1 MVTEDKKQKK
11 SVGAEAAGNVYGNIS
26 NAATNYGIDKFSTP
40 RGHGFAA
47 ERANHLYDILHGKDS
62 VIAGDNNAKNGAD
75 RIVDGVNIQSK
86 YCKTGAKCIKECFEN
101 DRFRYFNADGSP
113 MQIEVPLDKY
123 DDAVKAMAERIK
135 KGQVPGVTDPA
146 KAKEIVRKGNFTYEQ
161 AKNIAKAG
169 TVESITFDAANGVV
183 IAAYSFGLSAGLT
196 FAISLWRGEDVDVA
210 LESAAAAGLKVGGTA
225 FLTAVV
231 TSQLQKSVLNGAFK
245 ASSDAIVNLIGP
257 KASQMLVNAL
267 RTGKN
272 IYGAAAMKSASKLLR
287 GNVVT
292 AAASVVVLSSVDI
305 INIFRGRI
313 SADQLFKNIT
323 NTTATVAGGTAG
335 WVGGASAGAAL
346 GSVVPVIG
354 TAVGGLVGGLIGS
367 FVGGS
372 AANSVSSAVLDEFI
386 EDDAKE
392 MVEIIEEVFKDMAG
406 EFLISQKEAEKIAD
420 ILKDTIDGGLLK
432 DMYASDY
439 RYSFAREIM
448 QPVFEQVTSEREKII
463 LPQQE
468 EMFNG
473 MRMLLGNADA
483 DKE

>member
-113 MQIEVPLDKY
+113 MQIEVPFDKY

-169 TVESITFDAANGVV
+169 TVESITFDAANGAV

-245 ASSDAIVNLIGP
+245 ASSDAIVNLMGP

-272 IYGAAAMKSASKLLR
+272 IYGAAA
-287 GNVVT
+287 
-292 AAASVVVLSSVDI
+292 SVVVLSSVDI

-313 SADQLFKNIT
+313 SAAQLFKNIT

-420 ILKDTIDGGLLK
+420 ILKDIIDGGLLK

-473 MRMLLGNADA
+473 IRMLLENA

>member
-1 MVTEDKKQKK
+1 MEDKKQKK

-123 DDAVKAMAERIK
+123 DDAVKAMEERIK

-245 ASSDAIVNLIGP
+245 ASSDAIVNLMGP

-272 IYGAAAMKSASKLLR
+272 IYGAAAMKVR
-287 GNVVT
+287 PNCC
-292 AAASVVVLSSVDI
+292 AA
-305 INIFRGRI
+305 
-313 SADQLFKNIT
+313 
-323 NTTATVAGGTAG
+323 
-335 WVGGASAGAAL
+335 
-346 GSVVPVIG
+346 
-354 TAVGGLVGGLIGS
+354 
-367 FVGGS
+367 
-372 AANSVSSAVLDEFI
+372 
-386 EDDAKE
+386 
-392 MVEIIEEVFKDMAG
+392 M
-406 EFLISQKEAEKIAD
+406 
-420 ILKDTIDGGLLK
+420 
-432 DMYASDY
+432 
-439 RYSFAREIM
+439 
-448 QPVFEQVTSEREKII
+448 
-463 LPQQE
+463 
-468 EMFNG
+468 
-473 MRMLLGNADA
+473 
-483 DKE
+483 

>member
-11 SVGAEAAGNVYGNIS
+11 SVGVEAAGNVYGNIS

-47 ERANHLYDILHGKDS
+47 ERANHLYDIFHGKDS

-135 KGQVPGVTDPA
+135 KGQVPGITDPA

-169 TVESITFDAANGVV
+169 TVESITFDAANGAV

-245 ASSDAIVNLIGP
+245 ASSDAIVNLMGP

-313 SADQLFKNIT
+313 SAAQLFKNIT
-323 NTTATVAGGTAG
+323 NTTATVAGGTA
-335 WVGGASAGAAL
+335 L

-354 TAVGGLVGGLIGS
+354 TAVGGFVGGLIGS

-473 MRMLLGNADA
+473 IRMLLENADA
-483 DKE
+483 DKK

>member
-1 MVTEDKKQKK
+1 
-11 SVGAEAAGNVYGNIS
+11 
-26 NAATNYGIDKFSTP
+26 
-40 RGHGFAA
+40 
-47 ERANHLYDILHGKDS
+47 
-62 VIAGDNNAKNGAD
+62 
-75 RIVDGVNIQSK
+75 
-86 YCKTGAKCIKECFEN
+86 
-101 DRFRYFNADGSP
+101 
-113 MQIEVPLDKY
+113 
-123 DDAVKAMAERIK
+123 MAERIK
-135 KGQVPGVTDPA
+135 KGQVPGITDPA

-169 TVESITFDAANGVV
+169 TVESITFDAANGAV

-245 ASSDAIVNLIGP
+245 ASSDAIVNLMGP

-313 SADQLFKNIT
+313 SAAQLFKNIT

-473 MRMLLGNADA
+473 MRMLLENADA

>member
-1 MVTEDKKQKK
+1 M
-11 SVGAEAAGNVYGNIS
+11 
-26 NAATNYGIDKFSTP
+26 
-40 RGHGFAA
+40 
-47 ERANHLYDILHGKDS
+47 
-62 VIAGDNNAKNGAD
+62 
-75 RIVDGVNIQSK
+75 DGVNIQSK

-135 KGQVPGVTDPA
+135 KGQVPGITDPA

-169 TVESITFDAANGVV
+169 TVESITFDAANGAV

-231 TSQLQKSVLNGAFK
+231 TSQLQNQFNGAFK
-245 ASSDAIVNLIGP
+245 ASSDAIVNLMGP

-313 SADQLFKNIT
+313 SAAQLFKNIT

-354 TAVGGLVGGLIGS
+354 TAVGGFVGGLIGS

-392 MVEIIEEVFKDMAG
+392 MVEIIEDVFKDMAG

-473 MRMLLGNADA
+473 MRMLLENADA

>member
-62 VIAGDNNAKNGAD
+62 VIAGDNNAKNSAD

-135 KGQVPGVTDPA
+135 KGQVPGITDPA

-169 TVESITFDAANGVV
+169 TVESITFDAANGAV

-245 ASSDAIVNLIGP
+245 ASSDAIVNLMGP

-313 SADQLFKNIT
+313 SAAQLFKNIT

-354 TAVGGLVGGLIGS
+354 TAVGG
-367 FVGGS
+367 F
-372 AANSVSSAVLDEFI
+372 
-386 EDDAKE
+386 E
-392 MVEIIEEVFKDMAG
+392 MVEIIEDVFKDMAG

-473 MRMLLGNADA
+473 MRMLLENADA

>member
-169 TVESITFDAANGVV
+169 TVESITFDAANGAV

-210 LESAAAAGLKVGGTA
+210 LESAAAGLKVGGTA

-231 TSQLQKSVLNGAFK
+231 TSQLQKSVLNSAFK
-245 ASSDAIVNLIGP
+245 ASSDAIVNLMGP

-313 SADQLFKNIT
+313 SAAQLFKNIT

-392 MVEIIEEVFKDMAG
+392 MVEIIEDVFKDMAG

-473 MRMLLGNADA
+473 MRMLLENADA

>member
-1 MVTEDKKQKK
+1 M
-11 SVGAEAAGNVYGNIS
+11 
-26 NAATNYGIDKFSTP
+26 
-40 RGHGFAA
+40 
-47 ERANHLYDILHGKDS
+47 
-62 VIAGDNNAKNGAD
+62 
-75 RIVDGVNIQSK
+75 
-86 YCKTGAKCIKECFEN
+86 
-101 DRFRYFNADGSP
+101 
-113 MQIEVPLDKY
+113 
-123 DDAVKAMAERIK
+123 
-135 KGQVPGVTDPA
+135 
-146 KAKEIVRKGNFTYEQ
+146 
-161 AKNIAKAG
+161 
-169 TVESITFDAANGVV
+169 
-183 IAAYSFGLSAGLT
+183 
-196 FAISLWRGEDVDVA
+196 WRGEDVDVA

-245 ASSDAIVNLIGP
+245 ASSDAIVNLMGP

-267 RTGKN
+267 RAGKN

-313 SADQLFKNIT
+313 SAAQLFKNIT
-323 NTTATVAGGTAG
+323 NTTATVAGGTAA

-346 GSVVPVIG
+346 GSLVPVIG
-354 TAVGGLVGGLIGS
+354 TAVGGFVGGLIGS

-386 EDDAKE
+386 EDDVKE

-406 EFLISQKEAEKIAD
+406 EFLISQKEAEKNAD
-420 ILKDTIDGGLLK
+420 ILKDTLDGGLLK

-473 MRMLLGNADA
+473 MRMLLENA
-483 DKE
+483 E

>member
-11 SVGAEAAGNVYGNIS
+11 SVGAEAAGNIYGNIS

-101 DRFRYFNADGSP
+101 DRFCYFNADGSP

-135 KGQVPGVTDPA
+135 KGQVPGVTDPD

-169 TVESITFDAANGVV
+169 TVESITFDAANSAV

-245 ASSDAIVNLIGP
+245 ASSDAIVNLMGP

-272 IYGAAAMKSASKLLR
+272 IYGAAA
-287 GNVVT
+287 
-292 AAASVVVLSSVDI
+292 SVVVLSSVDI

-313 SADQLFKNIT
+313 SAAQLFKNIT
-323 NTTATVAGGTAG
+323 NTTATVSGGTAG

-420 ILKDTIDGGLLK
+420 ILKDIIDGGLLK

-473 MRMLLGNADA
+473 IRMLLENA

>member
-26 NAATNYGIDKFSTP
+26 NTATNYGIDKFSTP

-47 ERANHLYDILHGKDS
+47 ERANHLYDIFHGKDS

-135 KGQVPGVTDPA
+135 KGQVPGITDPA

-169 TVESITFDAANGVV
+169 TVESIMFDAANGAV

-210 LESAAAAGLKVGGTA
+210 LESAAAA

-245 ASSDAIVNLIGP
+245 ASSDAIVNLMGP

-313 SADQLFKNIT
+313 SAAQLFKNIT

-354 TAVGGLVGGLIGS
+354 TAVGGFVGGLIGS

-392 MVEIIEEVFKDMAG
+392 MVEIIEDVFKDMAG

-439 RYSFAREIM
+439 RYSFACEIM

-473 MRMLLGNADA
+473 IRMLLENADA